1 MPAWDEAR
9 IQAATKRVRLGVD
22 ARRRRLGAG
31 SRLGAGPG
39 ASLEFHDHRAY
50 LAGDDLRHL
59 DWSVYA
65 RTEQLMLRRH
75 RQEVSPRFEVV
86 LDCSASMALTPAK
99 TALATDIAALLA
111 TLAESDGTRPVVWCA
126 GEALRRL
133 PGDWREALRRT
144 ACAGSGG
151 LEARPVPTLGAGSER
166 FLVSDGLCPGGGAP
180 VVQALGSG
188 AGRIALVQVLTAAE
202 RSPEP
207 LGAAR
212 LEDLEGGAGDVL
224 LDVATCDAYRER
236 LARHQAGWQAALS
249 GRGAG
254 LVTCV
259 VEDGFER
266 ALATL
271 LQAGV
276 LEPRN
281 G

>member
-1 MPAWDEAR
+1 MPTWDEPAV
-9 IQAATKRVRLGVD
+9 QAATKRVRLGVD

-50 LAGDDLRHL
+50 VAGDDLRHL

-75 RQEVSPRFEVV
+75 RQEVSPRVEVV
-86 LDCSASMALTPAK
+86 LDCSLSMSASAEK
-99 TALATDIAALLA
+99 TALATAITALLA

-126 GEALRRL
+126 GDGIRRL

-144 ACAGSGG
+144 TITGSVG
-151 LEARPVPTLGAGSER
+151 LEARPAPALGAGSER
-166 FLVSDGLCPGGGAP
+166 FLVSDGLCPGGGAN
-180 VVQALGSG
+180 VVQALGAG
-188 AGRIALVQVLTAAE
+188 AGRIALVQVLTATE
-202 RSPEP
+202 RSPEA

-212 LEDLEGGAGDVL
+212 LEDLEGGAGDVV
-224 LDVATCDAYRER
+224 LDEATCAAYRDR
-236 LARHQAGWQAALS
+236 LARHQAGWQSALA

-254 LVTCV
+254 LVTCA

-266 ALATL
+266 ALTTL

-276 LEPRN
+276 LEPRS

>member
-1 MPAWDEAR
+1 MPAWDEAQV
-9 IQAATKRVRLGVD
+9 QAATKRVRLGVD

-50 LAGDDLRHL
+50 VAGDDLRHL

-75 RQEVSPRFEVV
+75 RQEVSPRVEVV
-86 LDCSASMALTPAK
+86 LDCSASMALSPAK
-99 TALATDIAALLA
+99 SALATSIAALLA

-126 GEALRRL
+126 TDAIRRL
-133 PGDWREALRRT
+133 PGEWREALRHT
-144 ACAGSGG
+144 ACAGSTG
-151 LEARPVPTLGAGSER
+151 LEARPAPAFGAGSER
-166 FLVSDGLCPGGGAP
+166 FLVSDGLCPGGGTP

-188 AGRIALVQVLTAAE
+188 AGRIALVQVLTSGE
-202 RSPEP
+202 CSPMAI
-207 LGAAR
+207 GAVR
-212 LEDLEGGAGDVL
+212 LEDLEGGAGDVV
-224 LDVATCDAYRER
+224 LDDATCAAYRER
-236 LARHQAGWQAALS
+236 LGRHQAGWQSALA

-254 LVTCV
+254 LVTCM

-266 ALATL
+266 ALTSL
-271 LQAGV
+271 LQAGM
-276 LEPRN
+276 LEPRS